1 MNINRWICLIPVVF
15 ILAAQGAVAQDSDA
29 ELKTLIDRLDKLYR
43 ADTSYTDLEMT
54 IITPNWE
61 RTLAIDS
68 WTEGMDKTFIHI
80 KSPRKEKGTAFL
92 RIDKEMWSFFPKIN
106 RVMRIPPSMMMSS
119 WMGSDFTNDDL
130 VKESTFMEDYTFKLI
145 DPENAKPDRVYVE
158 MIPKETT
165 ITVWAKIIIE
175 AEKDRLIP
183 VQQIFYDEKGQA
195 MRTMDFSV
203 VKEIGGRLVPTVM
216 EVLPLT
222 EKKKGHKT
230 TIVFKSAQFNQDLP
244 KDLFTLRNLQRKR

>member
-1 MNINRWICLIPVVF
+1 MNRNRWIWLVSVV
-15 ILAAQGAVAQDSDA
+15 LVLTAQIAVAQDSDA
-29 ELKTLIDRLDKLYR
+29 DLKVLIDRLDKLYR

-54 IITPNWE
+54 IVTPNWE
-61 RTLAIDS
+61 RTLSIDS
-68 WTEGMDKTFIHI
+68 WTEGMDKTFIYI

-92 RIDKEMWSFFPKIN
+92 RLDKEMWSFFPKIN
-106 RVMRIPPSMMMSS
+106 KVMRIPPSMMMSS

-130 VKESTFMEDYTFKLI
+130 VKESTFMEDYTFKMI
-145 DPENAKPDRVYVE
+145 HPENAKPDRVYVR
-158 MIPKETT
+158 MTPKKST
-165 ITVWAKIIIE
+165 ITIWAKIIVE

-203 VKEIGGRLVPTVM
+203 VKEMGGRLIPTVM
-216 EVLPLT
+216 EVIPLT
-222 EKKKGHKT
+222 EKKKGNKT
-230 TIVFKSAQFNQDLP
+230 TIVFKSAKFNQDLP